1 MSTLSRA
8 AFAFPALLIL
18 ALLPPAEAFAST
30 TGSGNVATETRN
42 VASFQAISA
51 SGAIDVLVK
60 QGSTQSLQVTAD
72 DKLLPLL
79 ETIVE
84 SSSEGATLKVGWKK
98 SSPSLP
104 RGRVQI
110 NVVMPQLSAVSTAGA
125 GDIRVESFSTP
136 ALKLAV
142 AGAGDIRVQG
152 LRTDELA
159 VSVSGAGD
167 VAASGSAP
175 RVRIKIAG
183 SGDVRMADL
192 KADEV
197 SVTIAGSGD
206 AVVNAERKLD
216 VRIAGSGD
224 VSYSG
229 AATLKTSVAGSGSV
243 KKR

>member
-1 MSTLSRA
+1 MSTLMRA
-8 AFAFPALLIL
+8 ALALPALLIL

-42 VASFQAISA
+42 VASFQAISV
-51 SGAIDVLVK
+51 SGAIHVLVK
-60 QGSTQSLQVTAD
+60 QGSTQSLQVSAD

-84 SSSEGATLKVGWKK
+84 ASSEGATLKVGWKK
-98 SSPSLP
+98 SSQSLP

-110 NVVMPQLSAVSTAGA
+110 SVVLPQLSTVSTAGA
-125 GDIRVESFSTP
+125 GEIRVESFSTP
-136 ALKLAV
+136 ALRLVV

-152 LRTDELA
+152 LSTDELA

-167 VAASGSAP
+167 VAASGSAT
-175 RVRIKIAG
+175 RVKI
-183 SGDVRMADL
+183 R
-192 KADEV
+192 
-197 SVTIAGSGD
+197 IAGSGD
-206 AVVNAERKLD
+206 AVVNAEKQLD